1 MAATLT
7 ISLDAMGGDSG
18 PQVVLAGAD
27 LALERKPYL
36 RFEIYG
42 IEDEVLPILK
52 SFPKLEA
59 VSNFHHCDIAITMD
73 EKPGKALRKGRF
85 KSSMWQAIAAVKEG
99 TADACISAGNT
110 GALMAMAKFCL
121 RTQAGVDRP
130 AMAAI
135 WPTLVGESI
144 VLDVGA
150 NIGADAGQLIDFAVM
165 GAAMARALNG
175 AEKPTVGLLNIGVEE
190 VKGQE
195 DVREAGQ
202 ILRDSDLSNLHYHG
216 FVEGDD
222 LGKGTVDVVVTEG
235 LSGNIAL
242 KTAEGT
248 ARQISGYLQAA
259 MNRTLLARLGYLL
272 AKGAFDQLREKMD
285 PRKVNG
291 AVMVGLNGVVIK
303 SHGGTDGEG
312 FAAAIEMG
320 HDMAANGL
328 LEKIKND
335 LEQFNQLRSQEE
347 ETGQDT

>member
-7 ISLDAMGGDSG
+7 ISLDAMGGDTG
-18 PQVVLAGAD
+18 PKMVLAGAE
-27 LALERKPYL
+27 LALERKPHL
-36 RFEIYG
+36 RFEIFG
-42 IEDEVLPILK
+42 IEDEVLPILENL
-52 SFPKLEA
+52 PKLQA
-59 VSNFHHCDIAITMD
+59 VSNFHPSEIAIAMD

-85 KSSMWQAIAAVKEG
+85 KSSMWQAIAAVKDD
-99 TADACISAGNT
+99 TADACVSAGNT

-150 NIGADAGQLIDFAVM
+150 NIGADAGQLVDFAVM
-165 GAAMARALNG
+165 GAAMARALNDS
-175 AEKPTVGLLNIGVEE
+175 EKPTVGLLNIGVEE

-202 ILRDSDLSNLHYHG
+202 ILRDSNPTNLQYHG

-222 LGKGTVDVVVTEG
+222 LGRGTVDVVVTEG

-248 ARQISGYLQAA
+248 AKQISGYLQAA

-291 AVMVGLNGVVIK
+291 AVMLGLNGVVIK
-303 SHGGTDGEG
+303 SHGGTDAEG

-328 LEKIKND
+328 LNKIKDD
-335 LEQFNQLRSQEE
+335 LEQFNELRSME
-347 ETGQDT
+347 ETGSDT